1 MRIPLE
7 RFSRLPPAMIHTH
20 VAPKAVCIYIL
31 FTRGSPKNSSR
42 VTCEVLRQTKSQAP
56 VQTC

>member
-7 RFSRLPPAMIHTH
+7 HFSRLPPAVIHTH
-20 VAPKAVCIYIL
+20 VAPKAVCIFIL